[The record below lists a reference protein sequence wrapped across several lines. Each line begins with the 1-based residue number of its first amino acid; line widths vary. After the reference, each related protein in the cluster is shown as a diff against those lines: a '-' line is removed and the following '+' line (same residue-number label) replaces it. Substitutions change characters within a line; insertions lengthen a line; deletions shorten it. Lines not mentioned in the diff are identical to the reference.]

1 MKNFDWKKILPYA
14 VAIVAFV
21 AVAMIYCAPL
31 LEGKVLVQGDV
42 NNWKGAAQEA
52 RAFYDENGT
61 RTWWTNSMFGGMPT
75 YQITGSLPSGEVR
88 NGMAKVAHLGMEG
101 GWEAIG
107 IIFAYFFGFFLML
120 RCFKVNPWL
129 SIIGGLAIGL
139 STYFLLIIP
148 AGHVTKA
155 MALGFLSPVIGGFYA
170 IFRKQYWLGAPLV
183 MLYGILGITLHP
195 QMTYYIF
202 MLIGV
207 LACAELYIHIK
218 DKAWKDLGIS
228 LGVLALS
235 LLLVVGTKASWL
247 EMNQSYLKETMRGG
261 HSELRGDEAMRREG
275 EKAKGEKAGLD
286 FDYATAWSYGVGETM
301 TFLIPNWEGG
311 ASGYNVGAKSDLCET
326 MVKNRVPKRSAEQ
339 FCEHVPTYRGEKAF
353 TSGPVYMGAIICFLF
368 VLGLLIVPGPYKWA
382 LLVATLFSVALA
394 WGRNM
399 MWLTEL
405 FFNYFPMYNKFRAV
419 ESILV
424 VAEITMPLLGILAL
438 QQIVDKKVAWEKLRI
453 NMFIAGGIT
462 MGLCLIFALFTGIVD
477 VTSSYDVQWVNQVPA
492 WLRDAIYD
500 ERIAM
505 IKADAWRSFIF
516 IALGFAVVYWYAWKS
531 QSLNTKHST
540 LNYVLYAALAALV
553 LVDMIPVNKR
563 FFGDDNFVK
572 AKDAEAYFAMQ
583 PYEQQILQD
592 KDPNFRVL
600 NLATNTFNDARTS
613 YRLKSIGGYSAAKLR
628 RYQDLIDEHISKEM
642 NPLMQT
648 IMQTQG
654 FMLPDANEGKN
665 FPVLNMLNMKYA
677 VVRTQGSR
685 QEPVMNPYA
694 MGNCWFVD
702 EVILVDTPDEE
713 CAALKTLDL
722 HTQAVADKK
731 FAEVLDVTKP
741 EVTPLM
747 AFDKN
752 AIVLTSYQPNCLEY
766 VAMTEQN
773 KVAVFSE
780 IYYPHDWHLYVVDQ
794 DGNNSIEI
802 PLARVNYTLR
812 AAVIPAGAHKL
823 RMVFEPHALKTD
835 KASMAILILAL
846 LLSVGALTFPL
857 WRKKIIIKYKY

>member
-1 MKNFDWKKILPYA
+1 MNMKIDWKKILPYA

-21 AVAMIYCAPL
+21 AVAMIYCAPI

-52 RAFYDENGT
+52 RTFYDENGT

-88 NGMAKVAHLGMEG
+88 NGIAKIAHLGMEG

-155 MALGFLSPVIGGFYA
+155 MALGFLAPVIGGFYA
-170 IFRKQYWLGAPLV
+170 IFHKQYWLGAPLV
-183 MLYGILGITLHP
+183 MLYGILGITPHP

-202 MLIGV
+202 MLIGIM
-207 LACAELYIHIK
+207 ACAELYIHIREK
-218 DKAWKDLGIS
+218 RWKDLGIS
-228 LGVLALS
+228 VGVLAIS
-235 LLLVVGTKASWL
+235 LLLVFGTKLSWW

-261 HSELRGDEAMRREG
+261 HSELTSNSDSDPTSNSNS
-275 EKAKGEKAGLD
+275 GLSL
-286 FDYATAWSYGVGETM
+286 DYATAWSYGVDETM

-311 ASGYNVGAKSDLCET
+311 ASGYNVGEKSQLCET
-326 MVKNRVPKRSAEQ
+326 MKDNGVPKRSAEQ
-339 FCEHVPTYRGEKAF
+339 FCQQVPTYRGEKAF

-405 FFNYFPMYNKFRAV
+405 FFNYLPMYNKFRAV

-438 QQIVDKKVAWEKLRI
+438 QQIVDKKIAWKKLRV
-453 NMFIAGGIT
+453 NMFIAGGVT
-462 MGLCLIFALFTGIVD
+462 AGLCLFFALFASVVD
-477 VTSSYDVQWVNQVPA
+477 VTSSYDAQWVNQVPA
-492 WLRDAIYD
+492 WLRDAIMD
-500 ERIAM
+500 ERTAM

-531 QSLNTKHST
+531 NAESLNTKHST
-540 LNYVLYAALAALV
+540 LNCILYAALAVLV
-553 LVDMIPVNKR
+553 LADMLPVNKR
-563 FFGDDNFVK
+563 FFGNDHFVK
-572 AKDAEAYFAMQ
+572 AKDADAYFAMQ

-592 KDPNFRVL
+592 ESYYRVL

-628 RYQDLIDEHISKEM
+628 RYQDLIDEHISREM

-648 IMQTQG
+648 VMRTQG
-654 FMLPDANEGKN
+654 FMLPDENAGKD

-677 VVRTQGSR
+677 VVPLQGGKNA
-685 QEPVMNPYA
+685 PVQNPYA
-694 MGNCWFVD
+694 MGNCWLVD
-702 EVILVDTPDEE
+702 EVVYVDTPDEE
-713 CAALKTLDL
+713 CAALRTLDL
-722 HTQAVADKK
+722 HKQAVADKK
-731 FAEVLDVTKP
+731 FAQTLDTSKP
-741 EVTPLM
+741 DFVPLM
-747 AFDKN
+747 AFEEN
-752 AIVLTSYQPNCLEY
+752 SITLTSYQPNCLEY
-766 VAMTEQN
+766 EVMSEKNA
-773 KVAVFSE
+773 VAVFSE
-780 IYYPHDWHLYVVDQ
+780 IYYPHDWHLYMVDR
-794 DGNNSIEI
+794 DGKNATEI

-812 AAVIPAGAHKL
+812 AAAIPAGLHQL

-846 LLSVGALTFPL
+846 LLSAGALTFPL
-857 WRKKIIIKYKY
+857 WRKKK

>member
-1 MKNFDWKKILPYA
+1 MKFDWKKILPYV
-14 VAIVAFV
+14 VAIVTFV
-21 AVAMIYCAPL
+21 AVAMIYCAPI

-52 RAFYDENGT
+52 RSFYDEHGT

-75 YQITGSLPSGEVR
+75 FQITGSLPSGEVR

-129 SIIGGLAIGL
+129 SIIGGLALGL

-155 MALGFLSPVIGGFYA
+155 MALGFLAPMIGGFYA
-170 IFRKQYWLGAPLV
+170 IFRKQYWLGTPLTT
-183 MLYGILGITLHP
+183 LYGILGITLHP

-202 MLIGV
+202 MLIGIM
-207 LACAELYIHIK
+207 ACAELYIHIK

-247 EMNQSYLKETMRGG
+247 EMNQNYLKETMRGG
-261 HSELRGDEAMRREG
+261 HSELTSNSDSGPTSNSNS
-275 EKAKGEKAGLD
+275 GLSL
-286 FDYATAWSYGVGETM
+286 DYATAWSYGVGETM

-353 TSGPVYMGAIICFLF
+353 TSGPVYMGAVICFLF
-368 VLGLLIVPGPYKWA
+368 VLGLLIVSGPYKWA

-438 QQIVDKKVAWEKLRI
+438 QQIVDKKIVWEKLRT

-462 MGLCLIFALFTGIVD
+462 AGLCLIFALFTGIVD
-477 VTSSYDVQWVNQVPA
+477 VTSSYDAQWVNQVPA

-500 ERIAM
+500 ERVTM

-516 IALGFAVVYWYAWKS
+516 IALGFVVVYLYAWKS
-531 QSLNTKHST
+531 NSESLNTKHST

-553 LVDMIPVNKR
+553 LADMLPVNKR
-563 FFGDDNFVK
+563 FFGNDHFVK
-572 AKDAEAYFAMQ
+572 AKDADAYFAMQ
-583 PYEQQILQD
+583 PYEQKILED
-592 KDPNFRVL
+592 TSYYRVL

-654 FMLPDANEGKN
+654 FMLPDENAGKD

-677 VVRTQGSR
+677 VVPLQGSR

-702 EVILVDTPDEE
+702 EVVWVDTPDEE
-713 CAALKTLDL
+713 CAALRTLDL

-766 VAMTEQN
+766 VTMSEQN

-794 DGNNSIEI
+794 DGNNSVEI

-812 AAVIPAGAHKL
+812 AAVIPAGAHQL

-846 LLSVGALTFPL
+846 LLSAGALTSPL
-857 WRKKIIIKYKY
+857 WRKKK

>member
-1 MKNFDWKKILPYA
+1 MKQFDWKKLLPYA

-21 AVAMIYCAPL
+21 AIAMIYCAPL

-42 NNWKGAAQEA
+42 NNWKGVAQEA
-52 RAFYDENGT
+52 RAFYDEHGYSP
-61 RTWWTNSMFGGMPT
+61 WWTNSMFGGMPT
-75 YQITGSLPSGEVR
+75 YQITGSLPSGEMR
-88 NGMAKVAHLGMEG
+88 NSMAKVAHLGMEG

-129 SIIGGLAIGL
+129 SIIGGLAIGF
-139 STYFLLIIP
+139 STYFFLIIP

-155 MALGFLSPVIGGFYA
+155 VALGFLAPVIGGFYA

-183 MLYGILGITLHP
+183 VLYGILSLTLHP

-207 LACAELYIHIK
+207 MACAELYIHIREK
-218 DKAWKDLGIS
+218 RWKDLGIS
-228 LGVLALS
+228 VGVLAIS
-235 LLLVVGTKASWL
+235 LLLVFGTKWSWF
-247 EMNQSYLKETMRGG
+247 EMNQSYLKESMRGG
-261 HSELRGDEAMRREG
+261 HSELTSNSDSGPTSNSNS
-275 EKAKGEKAGLD
+275 GLSL
-286 FDYATAWSYGVGETM
+286 DYATAWSYGVDETM

-311 ASGYNVGAKSDLCET
+311 ASGYNVGAKSALCET

-339 FCEHVPTYRGEKAF
+339 FCQQVPTYRGEKAF

-438 QQIVDKKVAWEKLRI
+438 QQIVDKKIVWEKLRV
-453 NMFIAGGIT
+453 NMFIAGGVT
-462 MGLCLIFALFTGIVD
+462 AGLCLFFALFASVVD
-477 VTSSYDVQWVNQVPA
+477 VTSSYDAQWVNQVPA
-492 WLRDAIYD
+492 WLRDAIFN
-500 ERIAM
+500 ERTAM

-531 QSLNTKHST
+531 NTQPLASSPYR
-540 LNYVLYAALAALV
+540 LIAFYAALAVLV
-553 LVDMIPVNKR
+553 LADMLPVNKR
-563 FFGDDNFVK
+563 FFGNDHFVK
-572 AKDAEAYFAMQ
+572 AKDADAYFAMQ

-592 KDPNFRVL
+592 ESYYRVL

-648 IMQTQG
+648 VMRTQG
-654 FMLPDANEGKN
+654 FMLPDENEGKD
-665 FPVLNMLNMKYA
+665 FPVLNMLNMRYA
-677 VVRTQGSR
+677 VVPLQGGK
-685 QEPVMNPYA
+685 QAPVQNPYA

-702 EVILVDTPDEE
+702 EVIWVDTPDEE
-713 CAALKTLDL
+713 CALLSEIDL
-722 HTQAVADKK
+722 HKQAVADKK
-731 FAEVLDVTKP
+731 FAEALNITKP

-747 AFDKN
+747 AFDESSIK
-752 AIVLTSYQPNCLEY
+752 LTSYAPNCLQYES
-766 VAMTEQN
+766 MNERNQ
-773 KVAVFSE
+773 VAVFSE
-780 IYYPHDWHLYVVDQ
+780 IYYPYDWHLYIV
-794 DGNNSIEI
+794 NNNGEKMELQ
-802 PLARVNYTLR
+802 LARVNYTLR
-812 AAVIPAGAHKL
+812 AAVIPAGHHQLIMK
-823 RMVFEPHALKTD
+823 FQPHAVQTD
-835 KASMAILILAL
+835 KWSMAILILAL
-846 LLSVGALTFPL
+846 LLSAGGLTYPL
-857 WRKKIIIKYKY
+857 WRKKK

>member
-1 MKNFDWKKILPYA
+1 MIDWKKLLPYVVGIA
-14 VAIVAFV
+14 VFIGI
-21 AVAMIYCAPL
+21 AVVYCAPL

-52 RAFYDENGT
+52 RAFYDEHGYSP
-61 RTWWTNSMFGGMPT
+61 WWTNSMFSGMPT
-75 YQITGSLPSGEVR
+75 YQITGNLPTSELR
-88 NGMAKVAHLGMEG
+88 ATMEQISHAG
-101 GWEAIG
+101 FAGDWTIVG

-148 AGHVTKA
+148 AGHMTKA
-155 MALGFLSPVIGGFYA
+155 AALGFLAPVIGGFYA

-183 MLYGILGITLHP
+183 AIYGTLSLNLHP

-207 LACAELYIHIK
+207 MACAELYIHIREK
-218 DKAWKDLGIS
+218 RWKDLGIS
-228 LGVLALS
+228 VGVLVIG
-235 LLLVVGTKASWL
+235 LLLVFGTKWSWL

-261 HSELRGDEAMRREG
+261 HSELTRSGDD
-275 EKAKGEKAGLD
+275 KSKPAGLD
-286 FDYATAWSYGVGETM
+286 LDYATAWSYGVDETM

-311 ASGYNVGAKSDLCET
+311 ASGYNVGEKSQLCET
-326 MVKNRVPKRSAEQ
+326 MKDNGVPKRSAEQ
-339 FCEHVPTYRGEKAF
+339 FCQQVPTYRGEKAF

-438 QQIVDKKVAWEKLRI
+438 QQIVDKKIAWEKLRM

-462 MGLCLIFALFTGIVD
+462 AGLCLFFALFASVVD
-477 VTSSYDVQWVNQVPA
+477 VTSSYDAQWVNQVPA
-492 WLRDAIYD
+492 WLRDAIMD
-500 ERIAM
+500 ERTAM

-531 QSLNTKHST
+531 NFESLNTKPST
-540 LNYVLYAALAALV
+540 LNYILYAALAVLV
-553 LVDMIPVNKR
+553 LADMLPVNKR
-563 FFGDDNFVK
+563 FFGNDHFVK
-572 AKDAEAYFAMQ
+572 AKDADAYFAMQ

-592 KDPNFRVL
+592 ESYYRVL

-648 IMQTQG
+648 VMRTQG
-654 FMLPDANEGKN
+654 FMLPDENEGKD

-677 VVRTQGSR
+677 VVPLQGGK
-685 QEPVMNPYA
+685 QAPVQNPYA

-713 CAALKTLDL
+713 CALLSEIDL
-722 HTQAVADKK
+722 HKQAVADKK
-731 FAEVLDVTKP
+731 FAEALDITKP

-747 AFDKN
+747 AFDESS
-752 AIVLTSYQPNCLEY
+752 IELTSYAPNCLQYES
-766 VAMTEQN
+766 MNERNQ
-773 KVAVFSE
+773 VAVFSE
-780 IYYPHDWHLYVVDQ
+780 IYYPYDWHLYIVNANGERV
-794 DGNNSIEI
+794 EL

-812 AAVIPAGAHKL
+812 AAVIPAGHHQL
-823 RMVFEPHALKTD
+823 VMEFQPHALQLD
-835 KASMAILILAL
+835 KWSMAIMLLVL
-846 LLSVGALTFPL
+846 LLSFCGLTYPL
-857 WRKKIIIKYKY
+857 WKQYIKKNS

>member
-1 MKNFDWKKILPYA
+1 MKIYWKRILPYV

-21 AVAMIYCAPL
+21 AVAMIYCAPA

-52 RAFYDENGT
+52 RNFYDENGT

-88 NGMAKVAHLGMEG
+88 NGMAKIAHLGMEG

-129 SIIGGLAIGL
+129 SIIGGLAIGF
-139 STYFLLIIP
+139 STYFFLIIP
-148 AGHVTKA
+148 AGHITKA
-155 MALGFLSPVIGGFYA
+155 MALGFLAPVIGGFYA
-170 IFRKQYWLGAPLV
+170 IFRKQYWLGAPLTT
-183 MLYGILGITLHP
+183 LYGILGITLHP

-207 LACAELYIHIK
+207 LACAELYIHVK
-218 DKAWKDLGIS
+218 DKIWKDLGVS

-235 LLLVVGTKASWL
+235 LLLVVGTKVSWL

-261 HSELRGDEAMRREG
+261 HSELTSNSEAVSQRS
-275 EKAKGEKAGLD
+275 GLSL
-286 FDYATAWSYGVGETM
+286 DYATAWSYGIDETM

-339 FCEHVPTYRGEKAF
+339 FCQQVPTYRGEKAF

-438 QQIVDKKVAWEKLRI
+438 QQIVDKKVEWEKLRT
-453 NMFIAGGIT
+453 NLFIAGGVT
-462 MGLCLIFALFTGIVD
+462 AGLCLIFALFAGMVD
-477 VTSSYDVQWVNQVPA
+477 VTSSYDAQWVNQVPA

-500 ERIAM
+500 ERVAM

-516 IALGFAVVYWYAWKS
+516 IALGFAVVFWYAWQS
-531 QSLNTKHST
+531 QKEGQKKYSYILYS
-540 LNYVLYAALAALV
+540 VLAVLV
-553 LVDMIPVNKR
+553 LADLIPVNKR
-563 FFGDDNFVK
+563 FFGNDNFVK
-572 AKDAEAYFAMQ
+572 AKDADAYFAMQ
-583 PYEQQILQD
+583 SYEQEILQD

-600 NLATNTFNDARTS
+600 NLASNTFNDARTS

-648 IMQTQG
+648 VMRTQG
-654 FMLPDANEGKN
+654 FTQRDVNEGRD

-677 VVRTQGSR
+677 VVPTQGAGHV
-685 QEPVMNPYA
+685 PVMNPYA

-713 CAALKTLDL
+713 CAMLREIDL
-722 HTQAVADKK
+722 HKQAVADKK
-731 FAEVLDVTKP
+731 FAEALDITKP

-747 AFDKN
+747 AFDEN
-752 AIVLTSYQPNCLEY
+752 RIDLITYTPNCLEY
-766 VAMTEQN
+766 LSMNEHNQ
-773 KVAVFSE
+773 VAVFSE
-780 IYYPHDWHLYVVDQ
+780 IYYPYDWHLYIVNANGEKV
-794 DGNNSIEI
+794 EL

-812 AAVIPAGAHKL
+812 AAVIPAGLHQL
-823 RMVFEPHALKTD
+823 RMEFTPHAVKTD
-835 KASMAILILAL
+835 KWCMAILILAL
-846 LLSVGALTFPL
+846 LLSAGALSWPL
-857 WRKKIIIKYKY
+857 WRKKGALV

>member
-1 MKNFDWKKILPYA
+1 MNMKIDWKKILPYA

-42 NNWKGAAQEA
+42 NTWKGAAQEA
-52 RAFYDENGT
+52 RTFYDEHGT

-88 NGMAKVAHLGMEG
+88 NGMATVAHFGMKG
-101 GWEAIG
+101 GWETIG

-129 SIIGGLAIGL
+129 SIIGGLAIGF
-139 STYFLLIIP
+139 STYFFLIIP

-155 MALGFLSPVIGGFYA
+155 AALGFLAPVIGGFYA

-183 MLYGILGITLHP
+183 TLYGILSLTLHP

-207 LACAELYIHIK
+207 MACAELYIHIK

-228 LGVLALS
+228 VGVLAIS
-235 LLLVVGTKASWL
+235 LLLVFGTKLSWW

-261 HSELRGDEAMRREG
+261 HSELSQPTPDPSLKGG
-275 EKAKGEKAGLD
+275 EKSAGLD
-286 FDYATAWSYGVGETM
+286 LDYATAWSYGVDETM

-339 FCEHVPTYRGEKAF
+339 FCQQVPTYRGEKPF

-382 LLVATLFSVALA
+382 LLIATIFSVALA

-438 QQIVDKKVAWEKLRI
+438 QQMVDKKVAWEKLRM

-462 MGLCLIFALFTGIVD
+462 MGLCLIFALFTGVVD
-477 VTSSYDVQWVNQVPA
+477 VTSSYDAQWVNQVPA

-500 ERIAM
+500 ERVAM

-516 IALGFAVVYWYAWKS
+516 IALGFAVVYWYAWQS
-531 QSLNTKHST
+531 QKEEQRKYAYIL
-540 LNYVLYAALAALV
+540 YGVLAVLV
-553 LVDMIPVNKR
+553 LADMVSVNKR
-563 FFGDDNFVK
+563 FFGNDHFVK
-572 AKDAEAYFAMQ
+572 AKDADSYFAMQ
-583 PYEQQILQD
+583 PYEQEILQD

-600 NLATNTFNDARTS
+600 NLAANTFNDARTS
-613 YRLKSIGGYSAAKLR
+613 YRLKSIGGYHAAKLR
-628 RYQDLIDEHISKEM
+628 RYQDLIDEHISHEM

-654 FMLPDANEGKN
+654 FMLPDANEGKD

-677 VVRTQGSR
+677 VVPLQGGTQA
-685 QEPVMNPYA
+685 PVQNPYA

-702 EVILVDTPDEE
+702 EVIWVDTPDEE
-713 CAALKTLDL
+713 CAALGTIDL
-722 HTQAVADKK
+722 HKQAVADKK
-731 FAEVLDVTKP
+731 FAEALDITKP

-747 AFDKN
+747 AFDESS
-752 AIVLTSYQPNCLEY
+752 ITLTAYAPNCLQYES
-766 VAMTEQN
+766 MNERNQ
-773 KVAVFSE
+773 VAVFSE
-780 IYYPHDWHLYVVDQ
+780 IYYPYDWHLYIVNTNGEKV
-794 DGNNSIEI
+794 EL

-812 AAVIPAGAHKL
+812 AAVIPAGHHQLVMEFTPRAI
-823 RMVFEPHALKTD
+823 KTD
-835 KASMAILILAL
+835 KWCIVILILAL
-846 LLSVGALTFPL
+846 LLSAGGLTYPL
-857 WRKKIIIKYKY
+857 WRKKQ